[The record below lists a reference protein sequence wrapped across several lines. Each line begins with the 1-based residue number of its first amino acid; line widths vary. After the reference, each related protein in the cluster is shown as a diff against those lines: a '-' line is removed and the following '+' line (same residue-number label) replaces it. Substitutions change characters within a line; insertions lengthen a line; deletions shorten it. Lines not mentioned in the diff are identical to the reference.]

1 MKGSVYTPLVRPS
14 SKPLPA
20 DSPCRILHEQAQL
33 KRAAEGADGEPP
45 TKRRRLRGVQGVHAR
60 DMSLVTPENVAT
72 RGGWRVTQ
80 TGRLIRP
87 MRMRPTHPLPEL
99 VIGAQPLKNSKEKAQ
114 RKGMSEK
121 EKTRKRVRDPPT
133 RARRKTIDPTKYGSQ
148 HLKGIFL
155 ENAAAFIPPAPL
167 LSADIIETSPIPID
181 EHMSSSSSES
191 EDDRDEDLSP
201 DESEVDAPSSS
212 VTPVAKLPI
221 ETPSPLKSMPSVP
234 RLTAQSFTTGQDLV
248 EEKKQSLGLL
258 QSLFGDADDWGGAES
273 VGSDVEAEEQ
283 SSPIDRPSSRQSSVV
298 EGDVGSDPAIEV
310 DESPVEK
317 ATPSASGDLE
327 GEPASGVQTTKLK
340 DLFAPHEEE
349 GIWHSVLFIFICHT
363 LIRISSSWLLTAGS
377 SRPGSGA

>member
-1 MKGSVYTPLVRPS
+1 
-14 SKPLPA
+14 
-20 DSPCRILHEQAQL
+20 
-33 KRAAEGADGEPP
+33 
-45 TKRRRLRGVQGVHAR
+45 
-60 DMSLVTPENVAT
+60 
-72 RGGWRVTQ
+72 
-80 TGRLIRP
+80 

-201 DESEVDAPSSS
+201 DESEVDAPSSC

-298 EGDVGSDPAIEV
+298 EGDVGSDPAMEV
-310 DESPVEK
+310 DESLVEK
-317 ATPSASGDLE
+317 AAPSASGDPE

-340 DLFAPHEEE
+340 DLFDPHEEE